1 MGVDVS
7 ESKLAAKT
15 HIERMTM
22 DDTGNTLEE
31 RLLLL
36 GNNNE
41 SGNELVKIPEIR
53 SSSTSGALNWETFFK
68 EVKRVGF
75 IAGPLMAVTL
85 SQFLL
90 QVISTMMV
98 GHLGELALSSTSIAI
113 SFSAVTGFSLLV
125 SLFLL
130 TLINY
135 KTYVPN

>member
-1 MGVDVS
+1 
-7 ESKLAAKT
+7 
-15 HIERMTM
+15 M
-22 DDTGNTLEE
+22 DDTEKTLDE

-41 SGNELVKIPEIR
+41 GELVKISEIR
-53 SSSTSGALNWETFFK
+53 SSSTSSDLNWETFFK
-68 EVKRVGF
+68 EMKRVGF

-113 SFSAVTGFSLLV
+113 SLSAVTGFSLLV
-125 SLFLL
+125 SLSLSLSFL
-130 TLINY
+130 I
-135 KTYVPN
+135 